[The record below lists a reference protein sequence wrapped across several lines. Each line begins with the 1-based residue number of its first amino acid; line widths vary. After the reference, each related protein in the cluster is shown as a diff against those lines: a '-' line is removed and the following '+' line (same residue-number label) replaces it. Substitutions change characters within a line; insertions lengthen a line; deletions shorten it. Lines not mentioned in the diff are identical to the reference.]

1 MVRFER
7 DRAEEQMNIL
17 RVELQQQMETMKAA
31 SYEQA
36 HRVLEYVTR
45 KVQEAPRI
53 LTVPQEEYRPAP
65 TRSEIYAGLVEGPGN
80 AQTENVTIIR
90 SKPVSRTF
98 FEEADQFVFESTER
112 INKGADIVF
121 IALDKEVNHKDYE
134 HNIGDARKP
143 PDRDK
148 NYLLGKL
155 IYECS
160 TLTVQVM

>member
-31 SYEQA
+31 SNEQA

-65 TRSEIYAGLVEGPGN
+65 TRSEIYAGPVKGPEIDK
-80 AQTENVTIIR
+80 TENVTTR
-90 SKPVSRTF
+90 NKSAKRDF
-98 FEEADQFVFESTER
+98 FEEAEQHNYKSIDEEAFRER
-112 INKGADIVF
+112 ER
-121 IALDKEVNHKDYE
+121 L
-134 HNIGDARKP
+134 
-143 PDRDK
+143 
-148 NYLLGKL
+148 
-155 IYECS
+155 S
-160 TLTVQVM
+160 